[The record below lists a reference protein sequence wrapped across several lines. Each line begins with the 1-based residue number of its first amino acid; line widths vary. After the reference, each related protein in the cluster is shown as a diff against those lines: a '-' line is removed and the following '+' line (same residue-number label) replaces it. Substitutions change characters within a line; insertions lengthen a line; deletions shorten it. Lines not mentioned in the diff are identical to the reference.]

1 MEHVKK
7 DVRHPVTIACSQPEV
22 SENPGCEQARLQMN
36 VLKVT
41 SRLAPMH
48 DYLWVVMLTDF

>member
-1 MEHVKK
+1 MIIHMEHVKK

-36 VLKVT
+36 VLI
-41 SRLAPMH
+41 
-48 DYLWVVMLTDF
+48 